1 MRKVNVYYGDV
12 YAGQL
17 VELSRGNYEFTYDDA
32 FRADGSTPPVSVN
45 LPKSQKVYHSERIF
59 PVFTNMLP
67 EGANRRALC
76 RAKKVDENDFFG
88 MLEMICGMDA
98 IGKFVL
104 KRPMFM
110 EIPQETYA
118 LIDHSFL
125 NDKMKRTYKRVIE
138 ERKTRFIRQSE

>member
-1 MRKVNVYYGDV
+1 MCITEMSMPDSS
-12 YAGQL
+12 
-17 VELSRGNYEFTYDDA
+17 LSCQGATM
-32 FRADGSTPPVSVN
+32 TPPVSVN
-45 LPKSQKVYHSERIF
+45 LPKSQKAYHSERIF

-104 KRPMFM
+104 KRP
-110 EIPQETYA
+110 
-118 LIDHSFL
+118 
-125 NDKMKRTYKRVIE
+125 E
-138 ERKTRFIRQSE
+138 E

>member
-1 MRKVNVYYGDV
+1 MRKINVYYGDT

-17 VELSRGNYEFTYDDA
+17 VELSRGSYEFTYDDT
-32 FRADGSTPPVSVN
+32 FLHDSNTPPVSVN
-45 LPKSQKVYHSERIF
+45 LPKRQKTYHADHIF

-76 RAKKVDENDFFG
+76 RARKVDETDFFG

-104 KRPMFM
+104 KKA
-110 EIPQETYA
+110 E
-118 LIDHSFL
+118 
-125 NDKMKRTYKRVIE
+125 
-138 ERKTRFIRQSE
+138 

>member
-17 VELSRGNYEFTYDDA
+17 VELSRG
-32 FRADGSTPPVSVN
+32 
-45 LPKSQKVYHSERIF
+45 KRIF

-76 RAKKVDENDFFG
+76 RARKVDENDFFG

-104 KRPMFM
+104 KRP
-110 EIPQETYA
+110 
-118 LIDHSFL
+118 
-125 NDKMKRTYKRVIE
+125 E
-138 ERKTRFIRQSE
+138 E

>member
-1 MRKVNVYYGDV
+1 MRKVYIYYGDV
-12 YAGQL
+12 LAGQL
-17 VELSRGNYEFTYDDA
+17 VELARGKYEFIYDEA
-32 FRADGSTPPVSVN
+32 FMADRRTPPVSVN
-45 LPKSQKVYHSERIF
+45 LPKSQKVYQADHIF

-104 KRPMFM
+104 
-110 EIPQETYA
+110 
-118 LIDHSFL
+118 
-125 NDKMKRTYKRVIE
+125 
-138 ERKTRFIRQSE
+138 RKNKE

>member
-1 MRKVNVYYGDV
+1 MRKVNVYYGET

-17 VELSRGNYEFTYDDA
+17 VELSKGSYEFTYDDT
-32 FRADGSTPPVSVN
+32 FLSDSSTPPVSVN
-45 LPKSQKVYHSERIF
+45 MPKSKKVYHADKIF

-76 RAKKVDENDFFG
+76 RLMKVDETDFFG

-104 KRPMFM
+104 
-110 EIPQETYA
+110 
-118 LIDHSFL
+118 
-125 NDKMKRTYKRVIE
+125 
-138 ERKTRFIRQSE
+138 RKVV

>member
-1 MRKVNVYYGDV
+1 MRKVNVYYGEV

-17 VELSRGNYEFTYDDA
+17 VELSRGSYEFTYDDA
-32 FRADGSTPPVSVN
+32 FRADSSTPPVSVN
-45 LPKSQKVYHSERIF
+45 LPKSQKVYRSERIF

-76 RAKKVDENDFFG
+76 RMRKVDETDFFG

-104 KRPMFM
+104 RRP
-110 EIPQETYA
+110 
-118 LIDHSFL
+118 
-125 NDKMKRTYKRVIE
+125 E
-138 ERKTRFIRQSE
+138 E

>member
-17 VELSRGNYEFTYDDA
+17 VELSRGSYEFTYDDA

-45 LPKSQKVYHSERIF
+45 LPK
-59 PVFTNMLP
+59 
-67 EGANRRALC
+67 ALC
-76 RAKKVDENDFFG
+76 RARKVDESDFFG

-104 KRPMFM
+104 KRP
-110 EIPQETYA
+110 
-118 LIDHSFL
+118 
-125 NDKMKRTYKRVIE
+125 E
-138 ERKTRFIRQSE
+138 E